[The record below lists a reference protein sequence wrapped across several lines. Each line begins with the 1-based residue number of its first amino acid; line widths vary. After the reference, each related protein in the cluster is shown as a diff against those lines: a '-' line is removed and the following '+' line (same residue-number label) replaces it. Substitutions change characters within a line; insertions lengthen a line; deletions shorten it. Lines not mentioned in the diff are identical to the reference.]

1 MRIFAEQD
9 LSAFLAHLEY
19 SVRQDICSREE
30 QYILNVNQPQYV
42 QYLISKY
49 QLEPLQIDFDAV
61 TASESKRFINAAD
74 HPQGFSFA
82 FSNGVERLVLTFHIP
97 MSGNLELLRCRPA
110 HRIMWSEEVV
120 VRGEELQFEVVCFR
134 QDKDVVEREFSEFK
148 SRVIRQLDYVNTE
161 MQQYNTNLQK
171 FAENVLTQRREELLK
186 KNSFVASLGVPLRSS
201 KNMPTTFSVPVN
213 TPKKIQ
219 VAAPTVTVNPFFPEP
234 TMDMQAYTEILQ
246 TIHDVGKQ
254 FERMPSTYSGKDEE
268 SLRDHILLMLE
279 PRFEGTATGETFNKT
294 GKTDILLRH
303 EGSNIFVGECKFWT
317 GKKGFLETIDQILKY
332 LTWRDS
338 KTAVVMF
345 VRNKEISPV
354 LETVHTEISQHPCH
368 DSFIKQ
374 VDGSW
379 SEYNFHLPDDPSRS
393 VKLAVLI
400 FHIPPVERGKT

>member
-1 MRIFAEQD
+1 
-9 LSAFLAHLEY
+9 
-19 SVRQDICSREE
+19 V
-30 QYILNVNQPQYV
+30 
-42 QYLISKY
+42 
-49 QLEPLQIDFDAV
+49 
-61 TASESKRFINAAD
+61 
-74 HPQGFSFA
+74 
-82 FSNGVERLVLTFHIP
+82 
-97 MSGNLELLRCRPA
+97 
-110 HRIMWSEEVV
+110 
-120 VRGEELQFEVVCFR
+120 
-134 QDKDVVEREFSEFK
+134 
-148 SRVIRQLDYVNTE
+148 
-161 MQQYNTNLQK
+161 
-171 FAENVLTQRREELLK
+171 
-186 KNSFVASLGVPLRSS
+186 
-201 KNMPTTFSVPVN
+201 PTTFSVPVN
-213 TPKKIQ
+213 PPKKIQ
-219 VAAPTVTVNPFFPEP
+219 VAIPTVAIKPFSPEP
-234 TMDMQAYTEILQ
+234 TMNMQTYTEILQ

-279 PRFEGTATGETFNKT
+279 PRFEGSATGETFNKT

-338 KTAVVMF
+338 KTAVIMF

-400 FHIPPVERGKT
+400 FHIPPVERGKLK